1 MKNSKSFKK
10 ILSTSLASLTALS
23 TLSGSISTKIY
34 AQDPEVQ
41 ANSTKSE
48 GRYGLGFSYQGHNF
62 FVIFN
67 ESNQEV
73 AEKFKNTLHKVME
86 EELGQYSTKIEEKEK
101 AIFLDVQEPS
111 FIEWIKNICSLEKP
125 AEQKANIEHMFN
137 LIVKSYLKNTK
148 LVANDS
154 AKEAQ
159 TEKPAAKVE
168 PIVESST
175 EEAQAEVS
183 VKENA
188 KVEPIVESS
197 TEETQT
203 EASVKETAK
212 VEPIVESSTEETQ
225 TEASVKETAKVEPI
239 VESSTEET
247 QSEASVEEAA
257 KVEPVVND
265 STEEAQT
272 EAPAEGTPLIE
283 IESSAEETKEES
295 TAPAKEKK
303 SLLNK
308 ILNFLK
314 KLPLIGK
321 LFKFLFK

>member
-62 FVIFN
+62 FVTFN

-111 FIEWIKNICSLEKP
+111 FMEWIKNICSIEKP
-125 AEQKANIEHMFN
+125 AEQKATIEYMFN
-137 LIVKSYLKNTK
+137 LIVESYLKNTK

-159 TEKPAAKVE
+159 TEKPAAKAE

-175 EEAQAEVS
+175 EEAQTEAS
-183 VKENA
+183 AKEAA
-188 KVEPIVESS
+188 KVEPAANDS
-197 TEETQT
+197 TEETQA
-203 EASVKETAK
+203 EASAKETAK
-212 VEPIVESSTEETQ
+212 VEP
-225 TEASVKETAKVEPI
+225 
-239 VESSTEET
+239 
-247 QSEASVEEAA
+247 
-257 KVEPVVND
+257 VV
-265 STEEAQT
+265 
-272 EAPAEGTPLIE
+272 
-283 IESSAEETKEES
+283 ESSAEETKEES

>member
-48 GRYGLGFSYQGHNF
+48 GRYGIGFSYQGHNF
-62 FVIFN
+62 FVTFN

-73 AEKFKNTLHKVME
+73 AEKFKNTLYKVME

-125 AEQKANIEHMFN
+125 AEQKATIEYMFN
-137 LIVKSYLKNTK
+137 LIVESYLKNTK

-175 EEAQAEVS
+175 EETKTEASVEETAKAEPVVESSTEETQAEAS
-183 VKENA
+183 AKEAA
-188 KVEPIVESS
+188 KVEPIVES
-197 TEETQT
+197 
-203 EASVKETAK
+203 
-212 VEPIVESSTEETQ
+212 
-225 TEASVKETAKVEPI
+225 
-239 VESSTEET
+239 
-247 QSEASVEEAA
+247 
-257 KVEPVVND
+257 

-314 KLPLIGK
+314 KLPLVGK

>member
-1 MKNSKSFKK
+1 MKNSKIFKK

-62 FVIFN
+62 FVTFN

-111 FIEWIKNICSLEKP
+111 FMEWIKNICSLEKP
-125 AEQKANIEHMFN
+125 AEQKATIEYMFN
-137 LIVKSYLKNTK
+137 LIVESYLKNTK

-154 AKEAQ
+154 AKETQ
-159 TEKPAAKVE
+159 TEAPAEEAAKVE

-175 EEAQAEVS
+175 EE
-183 VKENA
+183 
-188 KVEPIVESS
+188 
-197 TEETQT
+197 T
-203 EASVKETAK
+203 
-212 VEPIVESSTEETQ
+212 
-225 TEASVKETAKVEPI
+225 
-239 VESSTEET
+239 
-247 QSEASVEEAA
+247 
-257 KVEPVVND
+257 
-265 STEEAQT
+265 QT

>member
-1 MKNSKSFKK
+1 MKNSKIFKK

-62 FVIFN
+62 FVTFN

-111 FIEWIKNICSLEKP
+111 FMEWIKNICSLEKP
-125 AEQKANIEHMFN
+125 AEQKATIEYMFN
-137 LIVKSYLKNTK
+137 LIVESYLKNTK

-154 AKEAQ
+154 AKE
-159 TEKPAAKVE
+159 T
-168 PIVESST
+168 
-175 EEAQAEVS
+175 
-183 VKENA
+183 
-188 KVEPIVESS
+188 
-197 TEETQT
+197 
-203 EASVKETAK
+203 
-212 VEPIVESSTEETQ
+212 
-225 TEASVKETAKVEPI
+225 
-239 VESSTEET
+239 
-247 QSEASVEEAA
+247 
-257 KVEPVVND
+257 
-265 STEEAQT
+265 QT

>member
-10 ILSTSLASLTALS
+10 ILSISLASLTALS

-48 GRYGLGFSYQGHNF
+48 GRYGIGFSYQGHNF
-62 FVIFN
+62 FVTFN

-168 PIVESST
+168 PVVESST
-175 EEAQAEVS
+175 EEAQTEASAE
-183 VKENA
+183 EAA

-197 TEETQT
+197 TEETQ
-203 EASVKETAK
+203 A
-212 VEPIVESSTEETQ
+212 
-225 TEASVKETAKVEPI
+225 
-239 VESSTEET
+239 
-247 QSEASVEEAA
+247 
-257 KVEPVVND
+257 
-265 STEEAQT
+265 

-308 ILNFLK
+308 VLNFLK

>member
-48 GRYGLGFSYQGHNF
+48 GRYGIGFSYQGHNF
-62 FVIFN
+62 FVTFN

-125 AEQKANIEHMFN
+125 AEQKATIEYMFN
-137 LIVKSYLKNTK
+137 LIIESYLKNTK
-148 LVANDS
+148 LVANDY

-159 TEKPAAKVE
+159 TEKPATKVEPVVETSTEEAQTEASVEETAKAEPVVESSTEETQAEASAKEAAKVE
-168 PIVESST
+168 PIVES
-175 EEAQAEVS
+175 
-183 VKENA
+183 
-188 KVEPIVESS
+188 
-197 TEETQT
+197 
-203 EASVKETAK
+203 
-212 VEPIVESSTEETQ
+212 
-225 TEASVKETAKVEPI
+225 
-239 VESSTEET
+239 
-247 QSEASVEEAA
+247 
-257 KVEPVVND
+257 

-314 KLPLIGK
+314 KLPLVGK

>member
-62 FVIFN
+62 FVTFN

-111 FIEWIKNICSLEKP
+111 FMEWIKNICSLEKP
-125 AEQKANIEHMFN
+125 AEQKATIEYMFN
-137 LIVKSYLKNTK
+137 LIVESYLKNTK

-175 EEAQAEVS
+175 EETQA
-183 VKENA
+183 
-188 KVEPIVESS
+188 
-197 TEETQT
+197 
-203 EASVKETAK
+203 
-212 VEPIVESSTEETQ
+212 
-225 TEASVKETAKVEPI
+225 
-239 VESSTEET
+239 
-247 QSEASVEEAA
+247 
-257 KVEPVVND
+257 
-265 STEEAQT
+265 

-295 TAPAKEKK
+295 TAPAKEKE

-308 ILNFLK
+308 VLNFLK

>member
-62 FVIFN
+62 FVTFN

-111 FIEWIKNICSLEKP
+111 FMEWIKNICSLEKP
-125 AEQKANIEHMFN
+125 AEQKATIEYMFN
-137 LIVKSYLKNTK
+137 LIIESYLKNTK

-154 AKEAQ
+154 AKESQ

-175 EEAQAEVS
+175 EETQSEASA
-183 VKENA
+183 KETA
-188 KVEPIVESS
+188 KVEPVVESS
-197 TEETQT
+197 TEETQA
-203 EASVKETAK
+203 EASAKET
-212 VEPIVESSTEETQ
+212 
-225 TEASVKETAKVEPI
+225 
-239 VESSTEET
+239 
-247 QSEASVEEAA
+247 A

-314 KLPLIGK
+314 KLPLVGK

>member
-48 GRYGLGFSYQGHNF
+48 GRYGIGFSYQGHNF
-62 FVIFN
+62 FVTFN

-73 AEKFKNTLHKVME
+73 AEKFKNTLYKVME

-111 FIEWIKNICSLEKP
+111 FMEWIKNICSLEKP
-125 AEQKANIEHMFN
+125 AEQKATIEYMFN
-137 LIVKSYLKNTK
+137 LIVESYLKNTK

-154 AKEAQ
+154 AKESQ

-175 EEAQAEVS
+175 EETQAE
-183 VKENA
+183 
-188 KVEPIVESS
+188 
-197 TEETQT
+197 
-203 EASVKETAK
+203 ASAKETAK
-212 VEPIVESSTEETQ
+212 VEPVVESSTEE
-225 TEASVKETAKVEPI
+225 
-239 VESSTEET
+239 
-247 QSEASVEEAA
+247 
-257 KVEPVVND
+257 
-265 STEEAQT
+265 AQA

>member
-48 GRYGLGFSYQGHNF
+48 GRYGIGFSYQGHNF
-62 FVIFN
+62 FVTFN

-159 TEKPAAKVE
+159 TEKPAAK
-168 PIVESST
+168 
-175 EEAQAEVS
+175 A
-183 VKENA
+183 
-188 KVEPIVESS
+188 EPIVESS
-197 TEETQT
+197 TEETQA
-203 EASVKETAK
+203 EASAK
-212 VEPIVESSTEETQ
+212 
-225 TEASVKETAKVEPI
+225 
-239 VESSTEET
+239 
-247 QSEASVEEAA
+247 EAA

-265 STEEAQT
+265 STKEAQT
-272 EAPAEGTPLIE
+272 ETPAEGTPLIE

-295 TAPAKEKK
+295 AENGEAK
-303 SLLNK
+303 
-308 ILNFLK
+308 
-314 KLPLIGK
+314 
-321 LFKFLFK
+321 

>member
-62 FVIFN
+62 FVTFN

-111 FIEWIKNICSLEKP
+111 FMEWIKNICSLEKP
-125 AEQKANIEHMFN
+125 AEQKATIEYMFN
-137 LIVKSYLKNTK
+137 LIVESYLKNTK

-175 EEAQAEVS
+175 EETQAE
-183 VKENA
+183 
-188 KVEPIVESS
+188 
-197 TEETQT
+197 
-203 EASVKETAK
+203 ASAKET
-212 VEPIVESSTEETQ
+212 
-225 TEASVKETAKVEPI
+225 
-239 VESSTEET
+239 
-247 QSEASVEEAA
+247 A

-265 STEEAQT
+265 STEETQA

-314 KLPLIGK
+314 KLPLVGK

>member
-62 FVIFN
+62 FVTFN

-111 FIEWIKNICSLEKP
+111 FMEWIKNICSLEKP
-125 AEQKANIEHMFN
+125 AEQKATIEYMFN
-137 LIVKSYLKNTK
+137 LIIESYLKNTK

-159 TEKPAAKVE
+159 
-168 PIVESST
+168 
-175 EEAQAEVS
+175 AEVS
-183 VKENA
+183 VKEN
-188 KVEPIVESS
+188 
-197 TEETQT
+197 
-203 EASVKETAK
+203 
-212 VEPIVESSTEETQ
+212 
-225 TEASVKETAKVEPI
+225 
-239 VESSTEET
+239 
-247 QSEASVEEAA
+247 A

-295 TAPAKEKK
+295 TAPAKEKN
-303 SLLNK
+303 LY
-308 ILNFLK
+308 
-314 KLPLIGK
+314 
-321 LFKFLFK
+321 

>member
-48 GRYGLGFSYQGHNF
+48 GRYGIGFSYQGHNF
-62 FVIFN
+62 FVTFN

-111 FIEWIKNICSLEKP
+111 FMEWIKNICSIEKP
-125 AEQKANIEHMFN
+125 AEQKATIEYMFN
-137 LIVKSYLKNTK
+137 LIVESYLKNTK

-159 TEKPAAKVE
+159 AEASAKETAKVE
-168 PIVESST
+168 PV
-175 EEAQAEVS
+175 
-183 VKENA
+183 
-188 KVEPIVESS
+188 VESS
-197 TEETQT
+197 TEETQA
-203 EASVKETAK
+203 EASAK
-212 VEPIVESSTEETQ
+212 
-225 TEASVKETAKVEPI
+225 
-239 VESSTEET
+239 
-247 QSEASVEEAA
+247 EAA

-265 STEEAQT
+265 STEEAQA

>member
-48 GRYGLGFSYQGHNF
+48 GRYGIGFSYQGHNF
-62 FVIFN
+62 FVTFN

-111 FIEWIKNICSLEKP
+111 FMEWIKNICSIEKP
-125 AEQKANIEHMFN
+125 AEQKATIEYMFN
-137 LIVKSYLKNTK
+137 LIVESYLKNTK

-154 AKEAQ
+154 AKETQTEAPAEGTAKVEPVVNDSTEEAQAEASAKETAKVEPVVESSTEETQ
-159 TEKPAAKVE
+159 TEKPAAK
-168 PIVESST
+168 
-175 EEAQAEVS
+175 A
-183 VKENA
+183 
-188 KVEPIVESS
+188 EPIVESS
-197 TEETQT
+197 TEETQ
-203 EASVKETAK
+203 AETPA
-212 VEPIVESSTEETQ
+212 
-225 TEASVKETAKVEPI
+225 
-239 VESSTEET
+239 
-247 QSEASVEEAA
+247 EEAA

-272 EAPAEGTPLIE
+272 ETPAEGTPLIE

-295 TAPAKEKK
+295 TAPAKEKE

-314 KLPLIGK
+314 KLPLVGK

>member
-62 FVIFN
+62 FVTFN

-111 FIEWIKNICSLEKP
+111 FMEWIKNICSLEKP
-125 AEQKANIEHMFN
+125 AEQKATIEYMFN
-137 LIVKSYLKNTK
+137 LIVESYLKNTK

-168 PIVESST
+168 PVVNDST
-175 EEAQAEVS
+175 EEAQTEAPAE
-183 VKENA
+183 EAA

-197 TEETQT
+197 TEETQ
-203 EASVKETAK
+203 A
-212 VEPIVESSTEETQ
+212 
-225 TEASVKETAKVEPI
+225 
-239 VESSTEET
+239 
-247 QSEASVEEAA
+247 EASVEEAA

-308 ILNFLK
+308 ILNFLR
-314 KLPLIGK
+314 KLPLVGK